1 MRGKTNFKR
10 VIKADPRFDSLVIAK
25 LINKIMKNGKKSVAQ
40 KIVYD
45 AFDIILEKTKKDP
58 LDVFDQ
64 AIRNVSPDV
73 EVKSRR
79 VGGANYQVPTYV
91 SDDRKITLAFRWTLE
106 SAKGKKGKPMC
117 QKLAIELMDA
127 AENQGG
133 AVKKKQDVYK
143 MAQANRAFAHFAR

>member
-10 VIKADPRFDSLVIAK
+10 VIKADSKYGSLVIAK
-25 LINKIMKNGKKSVAQ
+25 LINKIMNNGKKSVAQ

-58 LDVFDQ
+58 LEVFDQ
-64 AIRNVSPDV
+64 AVKNVSPDV

-91 SDDRKITLAFRWTLE
+91 SDDRKLTLAFRWLLDA
-106 SAKGKKGKPMC
+106 AKNKAGKPMC
-117 QKLAIELMDA
+117 QKLAFELIDA
-127 AENQGG
+127 ADNQGG
-133 AVKKKQDVYK
+133 AIKKKQDVYK

>member
-10 VIKADPRFDSLVIAK
+10 VIKADPKYDSLVIAK
-25 LINKIMKNGKKSVAQ
+25 LINKIMKNGKKSIAQ

-45 AFDIILEKTKKDP
+45 AFDIISEKTKKDP

-64 AIRNVSPDV
+64 AIKNVSPDV

-91 SDDRKITLAFRWTLE
+91 SDDRKLTLAFRWTLE
-106 SAKGKKGKPMC
+106 AARNKSGKPMC

-127 AENQGG
+127 SENQGG
-133 AVKKKQDVYK
+133 AFKKKQDVYK

>member
-10 VIKADPRFDSLVIAK
+10 VIKADPKYDSLVIAK
-25 LINKIMKNGKKSVAQ
+25 LINKIMDNGKKSVAQ
-40 KIVYD
+40 KIVYM
-45 AFDIILEKTKKDP
+45 AFDIISKKTKRDP

-64 AIRNVSPDV
+64 AVKNVAPDV

-91 SDDRKITLAFRWTLE
+91 SDDRKLTLAFRWLLE
-106 SAKGKKGKPMC
+106 AAKNKAGKPMC
-117 QKLAIELMDA
+117 EKLAIELMDA

-133 AVKKKQDVYK
+133 AIKKKQDVYK